1 LGDPEDD
8 ERVVLKY
15 LRIARPKFKQHVISI
30 ETLLDV
36 STLSIEEVT
45 GWLKAVEDDGVET
58 SAAEGKLLLIEEEWV
73 EKNKKKE
80 GDGSRG
86 RSNGGCGGRGCGGG
100 GRGCGRDSGGRGDG
114 VGPSGARS
122 NNNRHHC
129 GKPGHWPH
137 DCRNK
142 QPKKKERAFTA
153 QE

>member
-15 LRIARPKFKQHVISI
+15 LRIARPKFKQPVISI

-45 GWLKAVEDDGVET
+45 GRLKAVEDDGVET
-58 SAAEGKLLLIEEEWV
+58 FAAEGKLLLIEEEWV

-80 GDGSRG
+80 GDGSG

-100 GRGCGRDSGGRGDG
+100 GRGRGRGRGGRGDG
-114 VGPSGARS
+114 AAPSSARS

-129 GKPGHWPH
+129 GKPGHWAC
-137 DCRNK
+137 DCRSK